1 MPRIFARPRVRT
13 PQNGISSS
21 SPPPRPP
28 RRGGGRMK
36 VRHPVYSVC
45 EPALGLQHPCSVIRR
60 PGPSSDP
67 RARRIRP
74 RATLSALHKSH
85 FAAGEGLEPLSAFAV
100 RHLAPLVVTVPN
112 GGHVLP
118 PAPLSQGTRGC
129 PGAHLPT
136 ALRRPPVRSI
146 EAASVRA
153 SHGAT
158 GLAATAVVHGEALGF
173 ADLLLR
179 RGLDGRP
186 AGWPGARF
194 LGAIGRGAAQLAP
207 QQQQQR
213 PAAGLTVLPQARR
226 PLTDRWRHAAAACA
240 PVARQLSGARQGSQ
254 GVRQGSNGPA

>member
-1 MPRIFARPRVRT
+1 
-13 PQNGISSS
+13 
-21 SPPPRPP
+21 
-28 RRGGGRMK
+28 MK

-194 LGAIGRGAAQLAP
+194 LGAIGRGGSAT
-207 QQQQQR
+207 R
-213 PAAGLTVLPQARR
+213 PT
-226 PLTDRWRHAAAACA
+226 AAAAARRRPHSAATSSAAADGSVASCGRRLRASCA
-240 PVARQLSGARQGSQ
+240 PVEWRTP
-254 GVRQGSNGPA
+254 GVPGGPPGVQRPGVEQNSAMRRGGL